1 MNNIKNSFIDICGYI
16 SYMSKKLV
24 RFWLVVLILII
35 ACYLVYEVIPKDIAN
50 NFFGVIIS
58 IIAAVLFEGYR
69 SYKKYKE
76 DTIVMNFCLG
86 DLKKSIERFSY
97 SILLLPFHCDIRVVV
112 NYAYGKIFFHTPPEV
127 KDDYKKN
134 LKLLIR
140 DVTLFDNL
148 EILPEFKVI
157 DGKDV
162 YLKESNIEYEM
173 GLCFYE
179 YLKKYFKENIDPAVD
194 KVFNVIILY
203 CYDVTLLKILLEYRG
218 VVKRFVE
225 DNDFPEIYRR
235 GRLGATY
242 YDVIYILKYTLYV
255 LEKIEEYENNGE
267 VKE

>member
-1 MNNIKNSFIDICGYI
+1 M
-16 SYMSKKLV
+16 
-24 RFWLVVLILII
+24 
-35 ACYLVYEVIPKDIAN
+35 
-50 NFFGVIIS
+50 
-58 IIAAVLFEGYR
+58 
-69 SYKKYKE
+69 
-76 DTIVMNFCLG
+76 
-86 DLKKSIERFSY
+86 
-97 SILLLPFHCDIRVVV
+97 
-112 NYAYGKIFFHTPPEV
+112 
-127 KDDYKKN
+127 
-134 LKLLIR
+134 
-140 DVTLFDNL
+140 TLFDNL